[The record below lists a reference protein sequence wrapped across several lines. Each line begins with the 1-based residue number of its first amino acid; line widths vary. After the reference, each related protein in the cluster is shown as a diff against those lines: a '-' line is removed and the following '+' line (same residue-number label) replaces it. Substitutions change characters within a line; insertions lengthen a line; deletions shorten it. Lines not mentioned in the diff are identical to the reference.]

1 MGRIVYRS
9 GYDNLALVSNEE
21 LRKCNYFCLKCY
33 SSYIYVRV
41 KTHDY
46 VCRRCGYISTI
57 LDFRGEIESI
67 IERRE
72 KELSKTLSIKS

>member
-21 LRKCNYFCLKCY
+21 LRKCNYFCLKCF
-33 SSYIYVRV
+33 SSYIYTHV
-41 KTHDY
+41 KTPDY
-46 VCRRCGYISTI
+46 VCRRCGYTSTI
-57 LDFRGEIESI
+57 VDFRSEIESI